1 MYNKIDHIGIA
12 VKSIEPVKDFFY
24 TVFGIIPDYEE
35 IIEDQKV
42 KIVGF
47 KVGNSITEFLEPIGT
62 DSPISSFLEKRGE
75 GLHHI
80 CYGVNDIQEVLTKM
94 KSQGIKLI
102 DEEPRLGADGKKIA
116 FVHPKSFFNV
126 LLELS
131 QEIS

>member
-12 VKSIEPVKDFFY
+12 VKSLESVKKFFY

-35 IIEDQKV
+35 VIEDQKV

-47 KVGNSITEFLEPIGT
+47 KIGKSTTEFLEPIGT

-80 CYGVNDIQEVLTKM
+80 CFGVNDIQEILTKM
-94 KSQGIKLI
+94 KSHGIKLI
-102 DEEPRLGADGKKIA
+102 DDSPRNGMNGKKIA

-131 QEIS
+131 QESS